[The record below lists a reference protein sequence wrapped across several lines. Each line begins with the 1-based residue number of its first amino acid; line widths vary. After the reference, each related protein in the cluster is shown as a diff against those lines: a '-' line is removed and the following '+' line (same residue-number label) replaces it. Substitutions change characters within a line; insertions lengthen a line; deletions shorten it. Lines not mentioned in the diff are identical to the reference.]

1 MEREILFYIYGLCTM
16 FYAMM
21 AWFFWRRGTDR
32 LSRLV
37 MVLMVIVCV
46 SLIKDNFFFFLNYEI
61 SGKDWNWILMTSIDM
76 VAEPF
81 YAFIMIELCRPGHI
95 TYKTMA
101 LHEAPFILLPVL
113 LWATHIEIFYDILV
127 GWSAVYGLYYAA
139 WALMTIPKYHQMLRE
154 RFSYDENINLNWLR
168 TILGLFVIILTLWV
182 VDCLI
187 VNFYLECVYLIGV
200 MIIWILILSF
210 IYRHESVISEL
221 AVAETPGDELA
232 TEVNLGTDEMGIR
245 IEHFMLVQRAYLMP
259 TLKISDVVRHIGSN
273 RTYVSNWF
281 NHNRQSTFFSYV
293 NQLRI
298 KHACDLLNTTDMPLE
313 AIAQESG
320 FNSKS
325 SFYRI
330 FKNLKGC
337 TPNEY
342 RDKPEKY
349 DNS

>member
-1 MEREILFYIYGLCTM
+1 MEREILFYTYGLCTM

-21 AWFFWRRGTDR
+21 AWFFWRRDTDM

-37 MVLMVIVCV
+37 MVLMLIVSA
-46 SLIKDNFFFFLNYEI
+46 SLVKDLFFLNKEI
-61 SGKDWNWILMTSIDM
+61 SSWDWNWILMTSMDM

-81 YAFIMIELCRPGHI
+81 YAFILIELCRPGHL

-101 LHEAPFILLPVL
+101 LHEVPFVLLPVL
-113 LWATHIEIFYDILV
+113 LWTTRNEIFYDILV
-127 GWSAVYGLYYAA
+127 CWSAVYGLYYAV
-139 WALMTIPKYHQMLRE
+139 WTLMTIPKYHKMLRE

-168 TILGLFVIILTLWV
+168 TILGSFFIILTLWV
-182 VDCLI
+182 VDSLM
-187 VNFYLECVYLIGV
+187 VNSYLEYVYMIGT
-200 MIIWILILSF
+200 MIIWMFILSF

-221 AVAETPGDELA
+221 SVAEVPSDEPA
-232 TEVNLGTDEMGIR
+232 AEIYAETDEIGTR
-245 IEHFMLVQRAYLMP
+245 IEQLMLAERAYLVP
-259 TLKISDVVRHIGSN
+259 TLKISDVARKIGSN

-281 NHNRQSTFFSYV
+281 NRNRQSTFFSYV

-298 KHACDLLNTTDMPLE
+298 KHACGLLNTTDMPLE

-330 FKNLKGC
+330 FKNFKGC

-342 RDKPEKY
+342 RDHPEKY
-349 DNS
+349 DNT

>member
-1 MEREILFYIYGLCTM
+1 MEREVLFYTYGLCTM
-16 FYAMM
+16 FYGMM
-21 AWFFWRRGTDR
+21 AWFFWRRGTDT

-37 MVLMVIVCV
+37 TVLMVIVCV
-46 SLIKDNFFFFLNYEI
+46 SLVKDLFFLNYEI
-61 SGKDWNWILMTSIDM
+61 GGKDWNWILKTSVDM

-81 YAFIMIELCRPGHI
+81 YAFILIELCSPGHL

-101 LHEAPFILLPVL
+101 LHEAPFVLLPVL
-113 LWATHIEIFYDILV
+113 LWTTHIEIFYDILV
-127 GWSAVYGLYYAA
+127 GWSAVYGLYYAV
-139 WALMTIPKYHQMLRE
+139 WALMTIPEYHKMLRE
-154 RFSYDENINLNWLR
+154 RFSYEENINLNWLR
-168 TILGLFVIILTLWV
+168 TILGSFFIILTLWV
-182 VDCLI
+182 VDSLI
-187 VNFYLECVYLIGV
+187 VNLYLDCVYLIV
-200 MIIWILILSF
+200 AMIIWMFILSF

-221 AVAETPGDELA
+221 AVAEAPGDELA
-232 TEVNLGTDEMGIR
+232 TEVNSETDEIGIR
-245 IEHFMLVQRAYLMP
+245 IEHLMLVQRAYLMP
-259 TLKISDVVRHIGSN
+259 TLKISDVARHIGSN

-293 NQLRI
+293 NQIRI

-330 FKNLKGC
+330 FKNLKRC

-342 RDKPEKY
+342 RDNPEKY
-349 DNS
+349 DNA

>member
-1 MEREILFYIYGLCTM
+1 MEREILFYTYGLCTM

-21 AWFFWRRGTDR
+21 AWFFWRRGTDM

-37 MVLMVIVCV
+37 MVLMLIVSV
-46 SLIKDNFFFFLNYEI
+46 SLVKDLFFLNKEI
-61 SGKDWNWILMTSIDM
+61 SGKDWSWILMTSMDM
-76 VAEPF
+76 IAEPF
-81 YAFIMIELCRPGHI
+81 YAFILIELCRPGHL
-95 TYKTMA
+95 TYKTMM
-101 LHEAPFILLPVL
+101 LHEAPFVLLPVM
-113 LWATHIEIFYDILV
+113 LWITRIEIFYDILV
-127 GWSAVYGLYYAA
+127 CWSAVYGLYYAV
-139 WALMTIPKYHQMLRE
+139 WTLMTIPKYHKMLRE

-168 TILGLFVIILTLWV
+168 TILGLFFIILTLWV
-182 VDCLI
+182 IDSLM
-187 VNFYLECVYLIGV
+187 VNFYLEYVYMIGT
-200 MIIWILILSF
+200 MIIWMFILSV

-221 AVAETPGDELA
+221 SVAEVPSDEPA
-232 TEVNLGTDEMGIR
+232 AEVTEETDEIGFR
-245 IEHFMLVQRAYLMP
+245 IEQLMLVERAYLVP
-259 TLKISDVVRHIGSN
+259 TLKISDVARQIGSN

-281 NHNRQSTFFSYV
+281 NRNRQSTFFSYV

-298 KHACDLLNTTDMPLE
+298 KHACELLNTTDMPLE
-313 AIAQESG
+313 TIAQESG

-349 DNS
+349 YNA

>member
-1 MEREILFYIYGLCTM
+1 MEREILFYTYGLCTM

-21 AWFFWRRGTDR
+21 AWSFWCRGTDM

-37 MVLMVIVCV
+37 MVLMLIVSV
-46 SLIKDNFFFFLNYEI
+46 SLVKDLFFLNKEI
-61 SGKDWNWILMTSIDM
+61 SGNDWNWILMTSMDM

-81 YAFIMIELCRPGHI
+81 YAFILIELCRPGHL

-101 LHEAPFILLPVL
+101 LHEAPFVLLPVL
-113 LWATHIEIFYDILV
+113 LWITRMEIFYDILV
-127 GWSAVYGLYYAA
+127 CLSAIYGLYYAV
-139 WALMTIPKYHQMLRE
+139 WTLMTIPKYHKMLRE

-168 TILGLFVIILTLWV
+168 TILGSFFIILTLWV
-182 VDCLI
+182 VDSLM
-187 VNFYLECVYLIGV
+187 VNFYLEYVYMIGT
-200 MIIWILILSF
+200 MIIWMFILSF

-221 AVAETPGDELA
+221 FVAEVPSDEPVE
-232 TEVNLGTDEMGIR
+232 EVNVETDEIGAR
-245 IEHFMLVQRAYLMP
+245 IEQLMLVERAYLVP
-259 TLKISDVVRHIGSN
+259 TLKISDVARQIGSN

-281 NHNRQSTFFSYV
+281 NRNRQSTFFSYV

-298 KHACDLLNTTDMPLE
+298 KHACELLTTSDMPLE
-313 AIAQESG
+313 AIAQASG

-342 RDKPEKY
+342 RDKPGKY
-349 DNS
+349 DNA

>member
-1 MEREILFYIYGLCTM
+1 MEREVLFYTYGLCTM
-16 FYAMM
+16 FYTMM
-21 AWFFWRRGTDR
+21 AWFFLRRGTDT

-37 MVLMVIVCV
+37 MVLMVIVSV
-46 SLIKDNFFFFLNYEI
+46 SLIKDLFFLNDEI
-61 SGKDWNWILMTSIDM
+61 SGKDRSWILMTSMDM

-81 YAFIMIELCRPGHI
+81 YAFILIELCRPGHL

-101 LHEAPFILLPVL
+101 FHEAPFVLLPVL
-113 LWATHIEIFYDILV
+113 LWVTGIEIFYDILV

-139 WALMTIPKYHQMLRE
+139 WALITIPKYHKMLRE

-168 TILGLFVIILTLWV
+168 TILGSFFIILTLWV
-182 VDCLI
+182 VDSLI
-187 VNFYLECVYLIGV
+187 VNLYLECVYLTGT
-200 MIIWILILSF
+200 MIIWMFILSF

-221 AVAETPGDELA
+221 AVAEAPSDSPGA
-232 TEVNLGTDEMGIR
+232 EVNPETDEIGIR
-245 IEHFMLVQRAYLMP
+245 IEHLMLVQRAYLMP
-259 TLKISDVVRHIGSN
+259 TLKISDVARQIGSN
-273 RTYVSNWF
+273 RTYVSSWF
-281 NHNRQSTFFSYV
+281 NRSRQSTFFSYV

-298 KHACDLLNTTDMPLE
+298 KHACGLLNTTDMPLE

-342 RDKPEKY
+342 RDNPEKY
-349 DNS
+349 DNA

>member
-1 MEREILFYIYGLCTM
+1 MEREVLFYTYGLCTM

-21 AWFFWRRGTDR
+21 AWFFLRRGTDT

-37 MVLMVIVCV
+37 MVLMVIVSV
-46 SLIKDNFFFFLNYEI
+46 SLIKDLFFLNDEI
-61 SGKDWNWILMTSIDM
+61 SGKDRNWILMTSMDM

-81 YAFIMIELCRPGHI
+81 YAFILIELCRPGHL

-101 LHEAPFILLPVL
+101 LHETPFVVLPVL
-113 LWATHIEIFYDILV
+113 LWVTGIEIFYDILV

-139 WALMTIPKYHQMLRE
+139 WALITIPKYHKMLRE

-168 TILGLFVIILTLWV
+168 TILGSFFIILTLWV
-182 VDCLI
+182 VDSLI
-187 VNFYLECVYLIGV
+187 VNLYLECVYLTGT
-200 MIIWILILSF
+200 MIIWMFIMSF

-221 AVAETPGDELA
+221 AVAEAPSDAPGA
-232 TEVNLGTDEMGIR
+232 EVNPETDEIGIR
-245 IEHFMLVQRAYLMP
+245 IEHLMLVQRAYLMP
-259 TLKISDVVRHIGSN
+259 TLKVSDVARQIGSN

-281 NHNRQSTFFSYV
+281 NRSRQSTFFSYV

-298 KHACDLLNTTDMPLE
+298 KHACGLLNTTDMPLE

-342 RDKPEKY
+342 RDNPEKY
-349 DNS
+349 DNA

>member
-1 MEREILFYIYGLCTM
+1 MEREVLFYTYGLCTM

-21 AWFFWRRGTDR
+21 AWFFLRRGTDT

-37 MVLMVIVCV
+37 MVLMVIVSV
-46 SLIKDNFFFFLNYEI
+46 SLIKDLFFLNDEI
-61 SGKDWNWILMTSIDM
+61 SGKDRNWTLMTSMDM

-81 YAFIMIELCRPGHI
+81 YAFILIELCRPGHL

-101 LHEAPFILLPVL
+101 LHEAPFVVLPVL
-113 LWATHIEIFYDILV
+113 LWVTGIEIFYDILV

-139 WALMTIPKYHQMLRE
+139 WALIAIPKYHKLLRE

-168 TILGLFVIILTLWV
+168 TILGSFFIILTLWV
-182 VDCLI
+182 VDSLI
-187 VNFYLECVYLIGV
+187 VNLYLECVYLTGT
-200 MIIWILILSF
+200 MIIWMFILSF
-210 IYRHESVISEL
+210 IYRHESVIFEL
-221 AVAETPGDELA
+221 AVAEAPSDAPGA
-232 TEVNLGTDEMGIR
+232 EVNPETDEIGIR
-245 IEHFMLVQRAYLMP
+245 IEHLMLVQRAYLMP
-259 TLKISDVVRHIGSN
+259 TLKISDVARQIGSN

-281 NHNRQSTFFSYV
+281 NRSRQSTFFSYV

-298 KHACDLLNTTDMPLE
+298 KHACGLLNTTDMPLE

-342 RDKPEKY
+342 RDNPEKY
-349 DNS
+349 DNA

>member
-1 MEREILFYIYGLCTM
+1 MEREVLFYTYGLCTM

-21 AWFFWRRGTDR
+21 AWFFLRRGTDT

-37 MVLMVIVCV
+37 MVLMVIISV
-46 SLIKDNFFFFLNYEI
+46 SLIKDLFFLNDEI
-61 SGKDWNWILMTSIDM
+61 SGKDRNWILMTSMDM

-81 YAFIMIELCRPGHI
+81 YAFILIELCRPGHL

-101 LHEAPFILLPVL
+101 LHETPFVVLPVL
-113 LWATHIEIFYDILV
+113 LWVTGIEIFYDILV

-139 WALMTIPKYHQMLRE
+139 WALITIPKYHKMLRE

-168 TILGLFVIILTLWV
+168 TILGSFFIILTLWV
-182 VDCLI
+182 VDSLI
-187 VNFYLECVYLIGV
+187 VNLYLECVYLTGT
-200 MIIWILILSF
+200 MIIWMFILSF

-221 AVAETPGDELA
+221 SVAETPSDAPGA
-232 TEVNLGTDEMGIR
+232 EVNPETDEIGIR
-245 IEHFMLVQRAYLMP
+245 IEHLMLVQRAYLMP
-259 TLKISDVVRHIGSN
+259 TLKISDVARQIGSN

-281 NHNRQSTFFSYV
+281 NRSRQSTFFSYV

-298 KHACDLLNTTDMPLE
+298 KHACGLLNTTDMPLE

-342 RDKPEKY
+342 RDSPEKY
-349 DNS
+349 DNA

>member
-1 MEREILFYIYGLCTM
+1 MEREILFYTYGLCTM
-16 FYAMM
+16 FYVMM
-21 AWFFWRRGTDR
+21 AWFFWRRGTDM

-37 MVLMVIVCV
+37 MVLMLIVSV
-46 SLIKDNFFFFLNYEI
+46 SLVKDLFFLNKEI
-61 SGKDWNWILMTSIDM
+61 SGKDWDWILMTSMDM

-81 YAFIMIELCRPGHI
+81 YAFILIELCRPGHL
-95 TYKTMA
+95 TYKAMA

-113 LWATHIEIFYDILV
+113 LWITRIEIFYDILV
-127 GWSAVYGLYYAA
+127 CWSAVYGLYYAM
-139 WALMTIPKYHQMLRE
+139 WTMMTIPKYHKMLRE
-154 RFSYDENINLNWLR
+154 RFSYDENINLNWLH
-168 TILGLFVIILTLWV
+168 TILGSFFIILTLWV
-182 VDCLI
+182 IDSLMI
-187 VNFYLECVYLIGV
+187 NFYLEYVYMIGT
-200 MIIWILILSF
+200 MIIWMFILSF

-221 AVAETPGDELA
+221 AVAEVPSDEPA
-232 TEVNLGTDEMGIR
+232 AEVTAETDEIGIR
-245 IEHFMLVQRAYLMP
+245 IEQLMLVERAYLVP
-259 TLKISDVVRHIGSN
+259 TLKISDVARQIGSN

-281 NHNRQSTFFSYV
+281 NRNRQSTFFSYV

-298 KHACDLLNTTDMPLE
+298 KHACELLNTTDIPLE

-342 RDKPEKY
+342 RDNPEKY
-349 DNS
+349 DNA

>member
-1 MEREILFYIYGLCTM
+1 MEREILFYTYGLCTM

-21 AWFFWRRGTDR
+21 AWFFWRRGTDM

-37 MVLMVIVCV
+37 MVLMLIVSV
-46 SLIKDNFFFFLNYEI
+46 SLVKDLFFLNKEI
-61 SGKDWNWILMTSIDM
+61 SGKDWSWILMTSMDM
-76 VAEPF
+76 IAEPF
-81 YAFIMIELCRPGHI
+81 YAFILIELCRPGHL
-95 TYKTMA
+95 TYKTMM
-101 LHEAPFILLPVL
+101 LHEAPFVLLPVM
-113 LWATHIEIFYDILV
+113 LWITRIEIFYDILV
-127 GWSAVYGLYYAA
+127 CWSAVYGLYYAV
-139 WALMTIPKYHQMLRE
+139 WTLMTIPKYHKMLRE

-168 TILGLFVIILTLWV
+168 TILGSFFIILTLWV
-182 VDCLI
+182 IDSLM
-187 VNFYLECVYLIGV
+187 VNFYLEYVYMIGT
-200 MIIWILILSF
+200 MIIWMFILSF

-221 AVAETPGDELA
+221 SVAEVPSDEPA
-232 TEVNLGTDEMGIR
+232 AEVTEETDEIGFR
-245 IEHFMLVQRAYLMP
+245 IEQLMLVERAYLVP
-259 TLKISDVVRHIGSN
+259 TLKISDVARQIGSN

-281 NHNRQSTFFSYV
+281 NRNRQSTFFSYV

-298 KHACDLLNTTDMPLE
+298 KHACELLNTTDMPLE

>member
-1 MEREILFYIYGLCTM
+1 MEREILFYTYGLCTM

-21 AWFFWRRGTDR
+21 AWFFWRRGTDM

-37 MVLMVIVCV
+37 MVLMLIVSV
-46 SLIKDNFFFFLNYEI
+46 SLVKDLFFLNKEI
-61 SGKDWNWILMTSIDM
+61 SGKDWSWILMTSMDM
-76 VAEPF
+76 IAEPF
-81 YAFIMIELCRPGHI
+81 YAFILIELCRPGHL
-95 TYKTMA
+95 TYKTMM
-101 LHEAPFILLPVL
+101 LHEAPFVLLPVM
-113 LWATHIEIFYDILV
+113 LWITRIEIFYDILV
-127 GWSAVYGLYYAA
+127 CWSAVYGLYYAV
-139 WALMTIPKYHQMLRE
+139 WTLMTIPKYHKMLRE

-168 TILGLFVIILTLWV
+168 TILGSFFIILTLWV
-182 VDCLI
+182 IDSLM
-187 VNFYLECVYLIGV
+187 VNFYLEYVYMIGT
-200 MIIWILILSF
+200 MIIWMFILSF

-221 AVAETPGDELA
+221 SVAEVPSDEPA
-232 TEVNLGTDEMGIR
+232 AEVTEETDEIGFR
-245 IEHFMLVQRAYLMP
+245 IEQLMLVERAYLVP
-259 TLKISDVVRHIGSN
+259 TLKISDVARQIGSN

-281 NHNRQSTFFSYV
+281 NRNRQSTFFSYV

-298 KHACDLLNTTDMPLE
+298 KHACELLNTTDMPLE
-313 AIAQESG
+313 AIAQGSG

-349 DNS
+349 YNA

>member
-1 MEREILFYIYGLCTM
+1 MEREILFYTYGLCTM

-21 AWFFWRRGTDR
+21 AWFFWRRGTDM

-37 MVLMVIVCV
+37 MVLMLIVSV
-46 SLIKDNFFFFLNYEI
+46 SLVKDLFFLNKEI
-61 SGKDWNWILMTSIDM
+61 SGKDWSWILMTSMDM
-76 VAEPF
+76 IAEPF
-81 YAFIMIELCRPGHI
+81 YAFILIELCRPGHL
-95 TYKTMA
+95 TYKAMM
-101 LHEAPFILLPVL
+101 LHEAPFVLLPVM
-113 LWATHIEIFYDILV
+113 LWITRIEIFYDILV
-127 GWSAVYGLYYAA
+127 CWSAVYGLYYAV
-139 WALMTIPKYHQMLRE
+139 WTLMTIPKYHKMLRE

-168 TILGLFVIILTLWV
+168 TILGLFFIILTLWV
-182 VDCLI
+182 IDSLM
-187 VNFYLECVYLIGV
+187 VNFYLEYVYMIGT
-200 MIIWILILSF
+200 MIIWMFILSV

-221 AVAETPGDELA
+221 SVAEVPSDEPA
-232 TEVNLGTDEMGIR
+232 AEVTEETDEIGFR
-245 IEHFMLVQRAYLMP
+245 IEQLMLVERAYLVP
-259 TLKISDVVRHIGSN
+259 TLKISDVARQIGSN

-281 NHNRQSTFFSYV
+281 NRNRQSTFFSYV

-298 KHACDLLNTTDMPLE
+298 KHACELLHTTDMPLE

-349 DNS
+349 YNA